1 MSDGTRA
8 ENGFFA
14 LAELDAD
21 RDGAITPADPAYAS
35 IVLWSDG
42 NRDRQSQPS
51 ELQSLASRG
60 VTRIDLGFRQKPRCD
75 ERGNCEIERS
85 VMVFDDGGT
94 PRMGQVIDVH
104 LMQR

>member
-1 MSDGTRA
+1 MS
-8 ENGFFA
+8 
-14 LAELDAD
+14 
-21 RDGAITPADPAYAS
+21 
-35 IVLWSDG
+35 
-42 NRDRQSQPS
+42 
-51 ELQSLASRG
+51 
-60 VTRIDLGFRQKPRCD
+60 QKPRCD